1 MAWGL
6 LTGPGTGFE
15 MDSILNIVLYEPEI
29 PPNTGNVIRLAANIG
44 ASLHLIHP
52 LGFELTEKTLRR
64 AGLDYHRFV
73 GIHEYS
79 DYAAFLEKARPGRL
93 FAFSTHGTTLYTEP
107 RYRSGDFLMFGP
119 ETRGLPEDLRNAIE
133 SGMLLR
139 VPMRPGSRSIN
150 LSNTVALAA
159 YEAWR
164 QMDFSRGE

>member
-1 MAWGL
+1 MN
-6 LTGPGTGFE
+6 
-15 MDSILNIVLYEPEI
+15 SILNIVLYEPEI

-64 AGLDYHRFV
+64 AGLDSHQFV
-73 GIHEYS
+73 GIREHS
-79 DYAAFLEKARPGRL
+79 DYAAFLEQARPERL
-93 FAFSTHGTTLYTEP
+93 FAFSTRGTTFYTEA
-107 RYRSGDFLMFGP
+107 RYRPGDFLMFGP

-133 SGMLLR
+133 PGFLMR
-139 VPMRPGSRSIN
+139 VPMQPGNRSIN

-164 QMDFSRGE
+164 QMGFAGGQ

>member
-1 MAWGL
+1 MN
-6 LTGPGTGFE
+6 
-15 MDSILNIVLYEPEI
+15 SILNIVLYEPEI

-64 AGLDYHRFV
+64 AGLDYHQFV
-73 GIHEYS
+73 GIREHS
-79 DYAAFLEKARPGRL
+79 DYAAFLEQARPERL
-93 FAFSTHGTTLYTEP
+93 FAFSTRGTTFYTEA
-107 RYRSGDFLMFGP
+107 RYRPGDFLMFGP

-133 SGMLLR
+133 PGFLMR
-139 VPMRPGSRSIN
+139 VPMQPGNRSIN

-164 QMDFSRGE
+164 QMGFAGGQ